1 MLGKRIISS
10 LLLIGVIIVA
20 IMVRWF
26 FNILALV
33 FIVTGLLEFFAL
45 LKNKGITA
53 YKYFG
58 LFLGLAIPLSVVFRF
73 ESSKNWELLFILIA
87 LLSLICM
94 QFKRRQNSGVIVEI
108 STTLFGVFYVSWFF
122 SYLIK
127 IRNLPG
133 GAGLVAAVLLITKL
147 GDIGAYLVGT
157 RFGKTPLMPRISP
170 KKSVEGAVG
179 GLVFSALGALVSAP
193 FLNFGYLHLILFGMC
208 LGVIGQLGDL
218 SESLMKRDC
227 QVKDAGVIFPGLG
240 GVLDSIDS
248 VLFSAPAFYFY
259 ISAISR

>member
-10 LLLIGVIIVA
+10 VLLISVIIVA
-20 IMVRWF
+20 IAVQWF
-26 FNILALV
+26 FNALVLV
-33 FIVTGLLEFFAL
+33 FIAAGLLEFFSL

-58 LFLGLAIPLSVVFRF
+58 LFLGLIIPLSVIFRF
-73 ESSKNWELLFILIA
+73 ESTKDWELLFIIIA
-87 LLSLICM
+87 LLSLIIM

-133 GAGLVAAVLLITKL
+133 GAGLLAAVLLITKL

-170 KKSVEGAVG
+170 KKSVEGAIG
-179 GLVFSALGALVSAP
+179 GLMFSGLGAVATAS
-193 FLNFGYLHLILFGMC
+193 FMNFGYAHALVFGIC

-227 QVKDAGVIFPGLG
+227 EVKDAGTIFPGLG

-259 ISAISR
+259 ISAISG